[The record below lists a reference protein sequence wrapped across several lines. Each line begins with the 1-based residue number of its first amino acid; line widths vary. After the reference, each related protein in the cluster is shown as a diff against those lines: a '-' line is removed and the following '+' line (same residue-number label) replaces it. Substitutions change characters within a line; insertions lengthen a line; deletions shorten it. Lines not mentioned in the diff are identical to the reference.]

1 VRDAGSASSA
11 HGRCVCAAAGAEG
24 GARHQRSIASRIGT
38 PPAAEAYSAHA
49 LSLKSA
55 SCSQHECT
63 KAPLP
68 ARSQPPGRVTSATK
82 RRENALRLAMA
93 SGVHVRRGGGRLARR
108 AAAARTCERR
118 ESGVRGG
125 VRAAQ
130 REAGCEQRSAR
141 LSGVGGGGRW
151 FGSRL
156 AARAVME
163 PIGCGGGAP
172 GKAAIGAPRV
182 TRVAGPWGGVRG
194 VLRGAVLAR
203 HVAPGIA
210 TSPQVGE
217 LPRVHRRAKQ
227 EERRGRGGRLIALG
241 LGLGL
246 GLGWGWGLGLG

>member
-1 VRDAGSASSA
+1 MRDAGSASSA

-130 REAGCEQRSAR
+130 REAEW
-141 LSGVGGGGRW
+141 GGGW
-151 FGSRL
+151 WAVVWL
-156 AARAVME
+156 AA
-163 PIGCGGGAP
+163 CGSGGD
-172 GKAAIGAPRV
+172 GAYRMRRWRTRQSSDWSTPSDPSGRPV
-182 TRVAGPWGGVRG
+182 GRRKGRVAR
-194 VLRGAVLAR
+194 RCAR
-203 HVAPGIA
+203 STRRSRHRYLSTGWRAA
-210 TSPQVGE
+210 TSP
-217 LPRVHRRAKQ
+217 PPS
-227 EERRGRGGRLIALG
+227 
-241 LGLGL
+241 
-246 GLGWGWGLGLG
+246 